1 MLNFRALESSEPA
14 TFRVW
19 VVAFSPR
26 RRETEVRTK
35 YRVALC
41 LLELRCSALGSSSF
55 LAPFPTAPL
64 GALKRA
70 RAFLLASV
78 RFVENRTVVRHC
90 MFSDARAVPGASVGR
105 GTFAKCARLLPKFR
119 ENIVVSYPTLRHA
132 TPHASK
138 ARCACTPRLARGSPC
153 SRACSD
159 ASLRPTRCPLKVE
172 RYCSVRQTASSFPAV
187 RCPSFHRRLSGK
199 ILSNAILEYSVL

>member
-35 YRVALC
+35 YRVAPC
-41 LLELRCSALGSSSF
+41 LLELRCSASGSSSF

-119 ENIVVSYPTLRHA
+119 ENIVVSYPALRHA
-132 TPHASK
+132 TPRASK
-138 ARCACTPRLARGSPC
+138 AH
-153 SRACSD
+153 
-159 ASLRPTRCPLKVE
+159 RPTTLHYPTARSAPTSDQNKDSTYV
-172 RYCSVRQTASSFPAV
+172 VRLYTQ
-187 RCPSFHRRLSGK
+187 RQYK
-199 ILSNAILEYSVL
+199 W